1 MRIQLPPPLVQ
12 APPPRSFWQDFRLL
26 LATQAR
32 VTWNKIRHWPARV
45 WLVLIAVGL
54 GSLGLLSTIG
64 YMLYLALAG
73 AGPETAQG
81 VLSLFFMVGLAGE
94 MFFGLTAAFAA
105 LYMSEDLELLFATPV
120 STRAVF
126 AAKTISVAV
135 SNLFAVGVF
144 IVLPGIF
151 YGRLCAAAPAYY
163 LWLAAVALALLAVGT
178 GLAELL
184 NMAVMRIVPPHRSRE
199 AVGAIGA
206 VSGILIAL
214 FFQLPGIIL
223 SRSGGFNLGD
233 WLAARHQLLQVMSY
247 FPWGWSAQALIRA
260 GSGRHLSALG
270 WTLPVLALG
279 AGIFF
284 LAFLLVERG
293 FRRGWISLSQGGGGR
308 RRSGKTRPAPQ
319 LPGEFPVCVPGLP
332 APPASPWHGM
342 WAVARKDLLYLK
354 RDTRE
359 WFGYITPLLLMLF
372 FVVRFLFFPGPGARE
387 SLLTV
392 LVMYTIMFSGN
403 MALQSF
409 GREGEADWLLNSVP
423 QAGWP
428 VVWGKLIAAVL
439 PTLVLMEALITGTGL
454 ALGLAPGILTAMALG
469 AALISLGSSA
479 IGLYYSVHNCR
490 YNPDVPQQRIAPG
503 ATLVMYLINLL
514 FIALLAVCLLYIFPP
529 GELLAQVGQLPPV
542 PFAWDF
548 PEILFWFLSL
558 LLVPMRW
565 APAVRTAFGLLL
577 AGSFWLAVFLG
588 FMKATVRQSLKGFR
602 VELVTAAGR
611 KRNRF

>member
-1 MRIQLPPPLVQ
+1 
-12 APPPRSFWQDFRLL
+12 
-26 LATQAR
+26 
-32 VTWNKIRHWPARV
+32 
-45 WLVLIAVGL
+45 
-54 GSLGLLSTIG
+54 
-64 YMLYLALAG
+64 
-73 AGPETAQG
+73 
-81 VLSLFFMVGLAGE
+81 
-94 MFFGLTAAFAA
+94 
-105 LYMSEDLELLFATPV
+105 MSEDLELLFATPV

-247 FPWGWSAQALIRA
+247 FPWGWSAQALIRPAPA
-260 GSGRHLSALG
+260 GICRPWAGPCRYWPWAQASFFWPSFWWSAVFG
-270 WTLPVLALG
+270 G
-279 AGIFF
+279 AGFPSVR
-284 LAFLLVERG
+284 AAAAAKAG
-293 FRRGWISLSQGGGGR
+293 KPGR
-308 RRSGKTRPAPQ
+308 RRNCPASSPFAS
-319 LPGEFPVCVPGLP
+319 PGCPH
-332 APPASPWHGM
+332 PPASPWHGM

-354 RDTRE
+354 RDTRN
-359 WFGYITPLLLMLF
+359 GSVTLRPSCLCSSSSSG
-372 FVVRFLFFPGPGARE
+372 FLFFPGPGARE

-469 AALISLGSSA
+469 AALIS
-479 IGLYYSVHNCR
+479 
-490 YNPDVPQQRIAPG
+490 
-503 ATLVMYLINLL
+503 
-514 FIALLAVCLLYIFPP
+514 
-529 GELLAQVGQLPPV
+529 
-542 PFAWDF
+542 
-548 PEILFWFLSL
+548 
-558 LLVPMRW
+558 W
-565 APAVRTAFGLLL
+565 APAPSGCIFGAQLPL
-577 AGSFWLAVFLG
+577 
-588 FMKATVRQSLKGFR
+588 
-602 VELVTAAGR
+602 
-611 KRNRF
+611 